1 MKNGVWLRV
10 VVVNSICLGHI
21 AVFLFVKSNVFLNWY
36 GLIAVISEILT
47 KMAQ

>member
-1 MKNGVWLRV
+1 MKNGVWFL

-21 AVFLFVKSNVFLNWY
+21 AVFLNWY